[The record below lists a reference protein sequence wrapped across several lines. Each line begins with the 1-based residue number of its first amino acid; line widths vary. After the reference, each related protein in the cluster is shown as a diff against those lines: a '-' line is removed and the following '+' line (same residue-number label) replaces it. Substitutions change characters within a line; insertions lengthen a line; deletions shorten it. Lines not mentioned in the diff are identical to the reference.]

1 MNTDAVC
8 VKQMRVM
15 STLKGKMIVGFL
27 AVILAVL
34 GMMIYTMYEIL
45 SPQLIETQLDMQTRY
60 AEILARA
67 IWDWKQV
74 MEQDSAQI
82 AVHEDVQAYLR
93 MDAQSRQPYEQRVSV
108 LLQQQIDA
116 HDGWAEIWLVDKS
129 FNVLGT
135 SNARTARP
143 YILDRISS
151 VERSAGASS
160 WDSGYDT
167 TSMMLCRAIN
177 NTRYQPN
184 SSIGYLF
191 VRIANSEI
199 LKMFDQYRLYEG
211 QRFSLKG
218 QFDGFE
224 ITEQGFFYNYYED
237 YAELIHVEI
246 TMNPWYLRTWSNQSV
261 ALQTPNRVMKSM
273 MMVVL
278 ISCAMGS
285 ALCILI
291 AQQVT
296 KPVKQM
302 KETLRYYGAGDF
314 SAKVEIHGNDEMA
327 ELGRSLN
334 DMSEQISELLDMVK
348 AKEKSRRKLELQT
361 LIYQINPH
369 FLYNTLDSINAIART
384 NHDEQVVQLVTS
396 LSRLFRLGLHRGE
409 EFITVRDEL
418 AHVQYYLQIQ
428 KVRFGDQLSWE
439 MKIDESLL
447 ERKICKFV
455 LQPIV
460 ENAIVYG
467 VRSRDEGGVIII
479 SARKQGNDAVF
490 EVKDNGTGMKPEG
503 LEQVRRRIAD
513 SILRHGES
521 GFGLW
526 NVNQRIRMY
535 YGAEYGVK
543 IFSEYNEGTTVV
555 LNLCLD
561 HSGT

>member
-1 MNTDAVC
+1 
-8 VKQMRVM
+8 
-15 STLKGKMIVGFL
+15 MIVGFL
-27 AVILAVL
+27 SVILAVL

-60 AEILARA
+60 AEILAQT

-74 MEQDSAQI
+74 MEQDSALV
-82 AVHEDVQAYLR
+82 AGNEDIQAYLR
-93 MDAQSRQPYEQRVSV
+93 MDAQERRQHEQQVSA
-108 LLQQQIDA
+108 LLYQQADA

-129 FNVLGT
+129 YNVLGT
-135 SNARTARP
+135 NSPRAARP

-151 VERSAGASS
+151 VERAAGACS

-177 NTRYQPN
+177 DTRYQPN

-191 VRIANSEI
+191 VRIANNEV
-199 LKMFDQYRLYEG
+199 LQMFDQYRLYEG

-224 ITEQGFFYNYYED
+224 VTEQGFFYNYYED
-237 YAELIHVEI
+237 YADLIHVEI
-246 TMNPWYLRTWSNQSV
+246 MMNPWYLRTWSNQSV
-261 ALQTPNRVMKSM
+261 ALQTPNRVMKGM
-273 MMVVL
+273 MLIVL
-278 ISCAMGS
+278 VSCALGS

-314 SAKVEIHGNDEMA
+314 SAKVEIRGNDEMA
-327 ELGRSLN
+327 ELGQSLN
-334 DMSEQISELLDMVK
+334 DMSDQISELLDMVK

-384 NHDEQVVQLVTS
+384 NHDEEVVHLVTS

-409 EFITVRDEL
+409 EFVTIRDEL

-428 KVRFGDQLSWE
+428 KVRFGEQLSWE
-439 MKIDESLL
+439 TQVDESLL
-447 ERKICKFV
+447 EMRICKFV

-467 VRSRDEGGVIII
+467 VRSREEGGRIII
-479 SARKQGNDAVF
+479 SAARQGDDAIF
-490 EVKDNGTGMKPEG
+490 EIRDNGVGMGPSE

-513 SILRHGES
+513 SVLRKGEG

-543 IFSEYNEGTTVV
+543 IFSEYNVGTTVRV
-555 LNLCLD
+555 NLRFE
-561 HSGT
+561 HGSV